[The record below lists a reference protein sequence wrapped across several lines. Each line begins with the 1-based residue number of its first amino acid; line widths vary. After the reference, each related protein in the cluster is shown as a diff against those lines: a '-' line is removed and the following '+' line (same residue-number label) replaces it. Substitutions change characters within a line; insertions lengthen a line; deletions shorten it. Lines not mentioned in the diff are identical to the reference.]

1 MKLLILLLGFLLVLY
16 SCGSKKTNYHEKY
29 PYSIADFNPALRPYL
44 EAIIQDGIVHPYGSN
59 FDFILKHSSIKE
71 LQKLLKCEYPIIR
84 AYGFSALI
92 TKDSNIV
99 NQILFP
105 LLNDDSSFIFEDR
118 GEWGVERR
126 VLADFYVY
134 ASQDRTKILISAL
147 ADKLLTEHNHLQSA
161 YTILDHVDS
170 GYIKAVHYNSI
181 KQMGQR
187 PYLAYNDT
195 EMPVFYSYKGFD
207 LSFAVYKLA
216 QFKKKEDIPLI
227 KSALMYQWRLDHN
240 YAFRTIIKFPDTS
253 YFDVL
258 QDYYQYIS
266 RPMTEMQRQINFN
279 GRSRSFILDQYE
291 EFLHALAAQK
301 TKRSAS
307 ILQEIIEKKF
317 YPYLNYP
324 DGKIKYTIYKL
335 LEENYCQDYEMLS
348 KRVEKDALNYKKRS
362 INDSFIYSR
371 PEPVGSIYNYW

>member
-1 MKLLILLLGFLLVLY
+1 MKLLILLSGMLLFIF
-16 SCGSKKTNYHEKY
+16 SCCNYKTTYQEKY
-29 PYSIADFNPALRPYL
+29 PYSISDFDPALRPYL
-44 EAIIQDGIVHPYGSN
+44 EAFIQDGIVHPYGSN

-118 GEWGVERR
+118 GEWGIERR

-134 ASQDRTKILISAL
+134 ACQNRTKILISTL

-161 YTILDHVDS
+161 YTILNHVDS
-170 GYIKAVHYNSI
+170 GFIKPVHYNSI

-187 PYLAYNDT
+187 PYQVYNDT
-195 EMPVFYSYKGFD
+195 EMPVFYSYNGFD
-207 LSFAVYKLA
+207 LSFAVYRLA

-227 KSALMYQWRLDHN
+227 KNALMYQWRLDYN
-240 YAFRTIIKFPDTS
+240 YAFKTISKFPDTS

-266 RPMTEMQRQINFN
+266 SPMTEMQRQISFN
-279 GRSRSFILDQYE
+279 GRSRSYILDQFE
-291 EFLHALAAQK
+291 EFLSALAAQK

-317 YPYLNYP
+317 YHYPNYK
-324 DGKIKYTIYKL
+324 DDKIKYTVYKL
-335 LEENYCQDYEMLS
+335 LEENYCQDYEILS
-348 KRVEKDALNYKKRS
+348 KRLEKDALDYKKKS
-362 INDSFIYSR
+362 INDSFIYSE
-371 PEPVGSIYNYW
+371 PETVGSIKNYW